1 MLEWREMDTTSRRC
15 QSSNTGLVIVG
26 ASITGYSCHVSR
38 LGAGSGSTDYSRG
51 EVTREM
57 EI

>member
-1 MLEWREMDTTSRRC
+1 MDTTSRRW

-26 ASITGYSCHVSR
+26 VSITGYLCHVSR
-38 LGAGSGSTDYSRG
+38 LGADSGSTDYSRG
-51 EVTREM
+51 EIKREK